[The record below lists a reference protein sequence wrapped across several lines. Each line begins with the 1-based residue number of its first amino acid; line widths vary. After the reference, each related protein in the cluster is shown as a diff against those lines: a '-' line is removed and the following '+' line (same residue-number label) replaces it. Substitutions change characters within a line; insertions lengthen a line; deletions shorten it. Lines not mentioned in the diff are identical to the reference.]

1 MSSKQALTIAC
12 SEDLRK
18 NLTPALDSLGYKNRV
33 ISDSLGNVSDV
44 INVAQP
50 EIVFID
56 SRLQQATA
64 LSLSREIRA
73 RFKIPTI
80 LLLFPDQLGDSNL
93 LDTLKPD
100 ACLAHPFEISQLQAT
115 IYMVNSKSR
124 IESSKTEINLEGYQ
138 AIFETSSAG
147 IWCFEIP
154 HPIAIDVDDDTFIQQ
169 TFDGSVMVEC
179 NDGMAQM
186 YGYEKGEDLI
196 GAPLEALLDP
206 SDQGNVDYLLAFKNN
221 GFRLFNA
228 ESRELDRHGQ
238 VKVFINNLM
247 GIIENGR
254 IVRAWGSQIDI
265 TDRKQ
270 NEELQLAIYQISEAS
285 HSAETLELLYKRIH
299 EILQTLM
306 PAKNMYIALYDQEK
320 DEVEFSYYH
329 DENTKKPSPRKGGK
343 GLTEYIIRTD
353 QTFLASENDIEK
365 LVDQKEIERT
375 GYPAYN
381 WLGVPLKSQGSVV
394 GVLAVQNY
402 DEGVRYSQREK
413 DIITFVSH
421 QIATAISRKRT
432 QRELSLLSHA
442 MEYTT
447 DDLLIAD
454 AEGMVKYVN
463 HAFEKLTG
471 LNREELIGQDIRSL
485 SLNKY
490 EREFYRNMISSLDK
504 GNPFHGEIAKQDK
517 NGNSYFHEQ
526 VVTPVKN
533 ELDKITNYISLGRN
547 ITKRKQIEEELRRSQ
562 ERLQIILSQIPAVF
576 WTTDT
581 DLVFTYSTGAA
592 ISMMDNT
599 AQNSQNLSIYE
610 YFQTSDENYLPIQK
624 HRTALSGKSVQYEME
639 WGGRIFESL
648 VEPLRDENDRIIGC
662 IGISL
667 DITER
672 KDAEKKFA
680 QERNLLE
687 LLMESVPDTIYFKD
701 NQSRFIKINEAQAR
715 VLGAES
721 PEAAVG
727 KTDFDFFAKDFAT
740 EAYQDEQKI
749 FQSKTPLISK
759 PEKVVDKDGESTWF
773 SVTKIPIIQSDGA
786 VDGLVGIS
794 RDITALKQ
802 SEDLQSALYTISEAT
817 HSSGSL
823 NDIFAKI
830 HQTIQH
836 LMPAENFYICL
847 HDTSV
852 DLLTFPYFVDAKD
865 SAPDPYVPRNGLTEY
880 VLRESTPLLLSEQ
893 SLKDMADREQIDLKG
908 TLPVDWLGV
917 PLLAEGKVMGVLA
930 VQSYTEGIRYSLKD
944 KEILSFVSDQ
954 VALTIARK
962 KTESDLANERE
973 RLAVTLRSITDGVIT
988 TDVNGNVTM
997 INQMAENLTGVSYK
1011 EASGKPIDQVY
1022 RIIDEQS
1029 GEPLKTPIDKML
1041 ESEKLS
1047 SIPREIIL
1055 VGKQDRKFIIADS
1068 IAPLRDDSSKNIGT
1082 VIVFRDLSEQREME
1096 KEVLKS
1102 RKLESVGVLAGGIAH
1117 DFNNILSSI
1126 LGNISL
1132 AKLTKNSPEKI
1143 EELLNNAEEGTTR
1156 AAKLTKQLLTF
1167 SKGGAPVKEEAAIGE
1182 LVQNSVQFALRG
1194 SNVRPKIIQEKD
1206 VWSAN
1211 VDTGQIDQVM
1221 QNLIINADQA
1231 MPEGGTIVV
1240 RIGNRIINSQTEVT
1254 GLEPGKY
1261 IVIQVTDQGG
1271 GISEENLAKIF
1282 DPYFTTKSTGSGL
1295 GLATSYAIVQKHG
1308 GTIAAHSKIEHGT
1321 TMTVFLPAGGDPFT
1335 MNNKKSE
1342 SEELV
1347 PGSRHGGSILLLDDD
1362 PSVHKTAKAMLE
1374 ELGYSVAHAMDGEE
1388 VINCYRDSMKKGT
1401 PFDAVILDLT
1411 IPGGMSGK
1419 EAAETLTR
1427 EFPEVRTIVSSGY
1440 STDPVMA
1447 EFEKYGFL
1455 GKVEKPYNLTQ
1466 LAETVQIVLGKA

>member
-1 MSSKQALTIAC
+1 MPGKQALTIAC
-12 SEDLRK
+12 WEDVRY
-18 NLTPALDSLGYKNRV
+18 NLTPKLDSLGYKNRV
-33 ISDSLGNVSDV
+33 ISNSFENISDV
-44 INVAQP
+44 INFAQP

-56 SRLQQATA
+56 ARLKQETA
-64 LSLSREIRA
+64 LSVSREIKA
-73 RFKIPTI
+73 RFKIPFI
-80 LLLFPDQLGDSNL
+80 LLLYPEQLGDTDL
-93 LDTLKPD
+93 LSTLTP
-100 ACLAHPFEISQLQAT
+100 AGCLAYPFELAQLEAT
-115 IYMVNSKSR
+115 ICMVNSQSR
-124 IESSKTEINLEGYQ
+124 MEYSNAKINLEGYH

-154 HPIAIDVDDDTFIQQ
+154 HPIPIDVDDETFIQR

-186 YGYEKGEDLI
+186 YGYEKGTDLI

-206 SDQGNVDYLLAFKNN
+206 SDQGNVDYLLAFKHND
-221 GFRLFNA
+221 FRLFNA

-238 VKVFINNLM
+238 IKVFINNLV
-247 GIIENGR
+247 GIVENGK
-254 IVRAWGSQIDI
+254 IIRAWGSQIDI

-270 NEELQLAIYQISEAS
+270 TEELQVAIYRISEAS
-285 HSAETLELLYKRIH
+285 HSAETLEILYKKIH

-306 PAKNMYIALYDQEK
+306 PAKNMYIALYDKDK

-329 DENTKKPSPRKGGK
+329 DENTEKPSPRRNGN

-353 QTFLASENDIEK
+353 QTFLASESDIEN
-365 LVDQKEIERT
+365 LVERNEIERT
-375 GYPAYN
+375 GYPAYD
-381 WLGVPLKSQGSVV
+381 WLGVPLKTQGNVV

-421 QIATAISRKRT
+421 QVATAISRKRT
-432 QRELSLLSHA
+432 QRELRLLSHA
-442 MEYTT
+442 MEYTP

-454 AEGMVKYVN
+454 AEGKIKYVN

-471 LNREELIGQDIRSL
+471 LDRGELVGRHTS
-485 SLNKY
+485 SLNLSKD
-490 EREFYRNMISSLDK
+490 EKNFYQNMIASLDK
-504 GNPFHGEIAKQDK
+504 GKPFHGEMVKQDK
-517 NGNSYFHEQ
+517 NGSTYYHEQ
-526 VVTPVKN
+526 VITPVKD
-533 ELDKITNYISLGRN
+533 ESSRVTNYISIGRN
-547 ITKRKQIEEELRRSQ
+547 ITRRKQIEEELRRSQ
-562 ERLQIILSQIPAVF
+562 ERLQIILSQLPAVF

-581 DLVFTYSTGAA
+581 NLVFTYSTGAA
-592 ISMMDNT
+592 INLMDEN

-610 YFQTSDENYLPIQK
+610 YFQTTAESYLPIQK
-624 HRTALSGKSVQYEME
+624 HRTALSGKSVKYEME
-639 WGGRIFESL
+639 WGGRTFESL
-648 VEPLRDENDRIIGC
+648 VEPLRNEHNRIIGC
-662 IGISL
+662 IGIAL

-721 PEAAVG
+721 PEEAIG
-727 KTDFDFFAKDFAT
+727 KTDFDYFEDDFAT
-740 EAYQDEQKI
+740 EAYQDEQEI
-749 FQSKTPLISK
+749 FQTKSPLISK
-759 PEKVVDKDGESTWF
+759 PEKVVNKEGESTWF
-773 SVTKIPIIQSDGA
+773 SVTKIPIVQSDNT

-823 NDIFAKI
+823 NDIFGEI

-847 HDTSV
+847 HDTSA
-852 DLLTFPYFVDAKD
+852 DLLTFPYFMDAKD
-865 SAPDPYVPRNGLTEY
+865 SPPDPYAPRNGLTEY

-893 SLKDMADREQIDLKG
+893 SLKELADREQIDLKG

-917 PLLAEGKVMGVLA
+917 PLLAEERVIGVLA
-930 VQSYTEGIRYSLKD
+930 VQSYTEGIRYSLRD

-962 KTESDLANERE
+962 QTEAELSNERE

-988 TDVNGNVTM
+988 TDTYGNVTM
-997 INQMAENLTGVSYK
+997 INRMAEKLTGVSFK

-1022 RIIDEQS
+1022 RIIDEQTRES
-1029 GEPLKTPIDKML
+1029 LKTPINQMLQSDKGA
-1041 ESEKLS
+1041 
-1047 SIPREIIL
+1047 SIPREVIL
-1055 VGKQDRKFIIADS
+1055 IGKQDREFIIADS
-1068 IAPLRDDSSKNIGT
+1068 IAPLRDDSSENIGT
-1082 VIVFRDLSEQREME
+1082 VIVFRDLSDQREME

-1102 RKLESVGVLAGGIAH
+1102 RKLESVGILAGGIAH

-1132 AKLTKNSPEKI
+1132 AKLTKNSPEKF

-1194 SNVRPKIIQEKD
+1194 SNVRPKIILEKNL
-1206 VWSAN
+1206 WYAN

-1231 MPEGGTIVV
+1231 MPGGGTIVV
-1240 RIGNRIINSQTEVT
+1240 RVGNRNIKSQSEVT

-1308 GTIAAHSKIEHGT
+1308 GMIAAHSKIGHGT
-1321 TMTVFLPAGGDPFT
+1321 TMTVFLPAGGESIVLHE
-1335 MNNKKSE
+1335 KKIKPDN
-1342 SEELV
+1342 LV
-1347 PGSRHGGSILLLDDD
+1347 QVTDQGGSILLLDDD
-1362 PSVHKTAKAMLE
+1362 PSVHKTAEAMLR
-1374 ELGYSVAHAMDGEE
+1374 ELGYKVVHAMDGEE
-1388 VINCYRDSMKKGT
+1388 AIHCYRDSMKHGK

-1427 EFPEVRTIVSSGY
+1427 EFPEVRAIVSSGY

-1455 GKVEKPYNLTQ
+1455 GKVEKPYNLNQ
-1466 LAETVQIVLGKA
+1466 LADTIQSVLGKA

>member
-1 MSSKQALTIAC
+1 MSDKQALTIAC
-12 SEDLRK
+12 SEDVRK
-18 NLTPALDSLGYKNRV
+18 TLTPALDSLGYKNRV
-33 ISDSLGNVSDV
+33 ISDSFENISDI
-44 INVAQP
+44 INFAQP

-56 SRLQQATA
+56 SRLPQKIA
-64 LSLSREIRA
+64 LSLSREISA
-73 RFKIPTI
+73 RFKISLI
-80 LLLFPDQLGDSNL
+80 LLLFPEQLGESEL
-93 LDTLKPD
+93 LDTLKPA
-100 ACLAHPFEISQLQAT
+100 ACLAHPFQDAQIQAT
-115 IYMVNSKSR
+115 ISMVNLKSR
-124 IESSKTEINLEGYQ
+124 TECSDSKINLEGYQ

-154 HPIAIDVDDDTFIQQ
+154 HPIPVDVDDDTFIQR

-186 YGYEKGEDLI
+186 YGYERGKDLI

-206 SDQGNVDYLLAFKNN
+206 TDQGNVDYLLAFKHN

-228 ESRELDRHGQ
+228 ESRELDRYGR

-247 GIIENGR
+247 GIVEDNK

-270 NEELQLAIYQISEAS
+270 NEELQLALYQISEAS
-285 HSAETLELLYKRIH
+285 HSAETLEILYKRIH

-306 PAKNMYIALYDQEK
+306 PAKNMYIALYDEDK
-320 DEVEFSYYH
+320 DEVEFSYYQ
-329 DENTKKPSPRKGGK
+329 DENTKRPSPRKNGN

-353 QTFLASENDIEK
+353 QTFLASESDIEA
-365 LVDQKEIERT
+365 LVEQNEIERT
-375 GYPAYN
+375 GYPAYD

-421 QIATAISRKRT
+421 QVATAISRKRT
-432 QRELSLLSHA
+432 QRELRLLSHA
-442 MEYTT
+442 MEYTP

-454 AEGMVKYVN
+454 AEGKIKYVN
-463 HAFEKLTG
+463 HAFEQLTG
-471 LNREELIGQDIRSL
+471 LDREELIGRHTSSL
-485 SLNKY
+485 SLNKQ
-490 EREFYRNMISSLDK
+490 EKEFYKNMRSSLDNGK
-504 GNPFHGEIAKQDK
+504 PFHGEISKQDK
-517 NGNSYFHEQ
+517 AGNTYYHEQ
-526 VVTPVKN
+526 VVTPVKDDN
-533 ELDKITNYISLGRN
+533 QTVTNYISIGRN
-547 ITKRKQIEEELRRSQ
+547 ITRRKQIEEELKKSQ
-562 ERLQIILSQIPAVF
+562 ERLEIILSQLPAVF

-581 DLVFTYSTGAA
+581 NLVFTYSTGAA
-592 ISMMDNT
+592 ISLMDEKT
-599 AQNSQNLSIYE
+599 QESRNLTIYE

-624 HRTALSGKSVQYEME
+624 HRTALSGKSVKYEME
-639 WGGRIFESL
+639 WGGRTFESL

-662 IGISL
+662 IGIAL

-672 KDAEKKFA
+672 KDAEKKFV

-701 NQSRFIKINEAQAR
+701 TQSRFIKVNEAQAR

-721 PEAAVG
+721 TDAAVG
-727 KTDFDFFAKDFAT
+727 KTDFDFFAKDFAA
-740 EAYQDEQKI
+740 EAYQDEQEI

-759 PEKVVDKDGESTWF
+759 PEKVVDKDGSSTWF
-773 SVTKIPIIQSDGA
+773 SVTKIPIIQQDGE
-786 VDGLVGIS
+786 VDGIVGIS

-802 SEDLQSALYTISEAT
+802 SEDLQAALYTISEAT

-823 NDIFAKI
+823 NDIFGEI

-847 HDTSV
+847 HDTSA

-865 SAPDPYVPRNGLTEY
+865 SAPEPYEPRNGLTEY

-893 SLKDMADREQIDLKG
+893 SLKDLADREQIDLKG

-917 PLLAEGKVMGVLA
+917 PLLAEEKVIGVLA
-930 VQSYTEGIRYSLKD
+930 VQSYAEGIRYSLRD

-962 KTESDLANERE
+962 QTESDLANERE

-988 TDVNGNVTM
+988 TDIYGNVTM
-997 INQMAENLTGVSYK
+997 INRMAENLTGLSFK
-1011 EASGKPIDQVY
+1011 EALGQPIDQVY
-1022 RIIDEQS
+1022 KIIDEKTRES
-1029 GEPLKTPIDKML
+1029 LKTPMNQIFQ
-1041 ESEKLS
+1041 SEQIG
-1047 SIPREIIL
+1047 SIPREVIL
-1055 VGKQDRKFIIADS
+1055 IGRQEQEFIIAHS
-1068 IAPLRDDSSKNIGT
+1068 IAPLRDDLSENIGT

-1194 SNVRPKIIQEKD
+1194 SNVRPKIIIAKD
-1206 VWSAN
+1206 TWSAN

-1221 QNLIINADQA
+1221 QNLVINADQA

-1240 RIGNRIINSQTEVT
+1240 RVGNRVIKSRTEVT
-1254 GLEPGKY
+1254 GLKPGKY

-1282 DPYFTTKSTGSGL
+1282 DPYFTTKSTGTGL
-1295 GLATSYAIVQKHG
+1295 GL
-1308 GTIAAHSKIEHGT
+1308 
-1321 TMTVFLPAGGDPFT
+1321 
-1335 MNNKKSE
+1335 
-1342 SEELV
+1342 
-1347 PGSRHGGSILLLDDD
+1347 
-1362 PSVHKTAKAMLE
+1362 
-1374 ELGYSVAHAMDGEE
+1374 
-1388 VINCYRDSMKKGT
+1388 
-1401 PFDAVILDLT
+1401 
-1411 IPGGMSGK
+1411 
-1419 EAAETLTR
+1419 
-1427 EFPEVRTIVSSGY
+1427 
-1440 STDPVMA
+1440 
-1447 EFEKYGFL
+1447 
-1455 GKVEKPYNLTQ
+1455 
-1466 LAETVQIVLGKA
+1466 